1 MILPLHQPD
10 YVPETSVFTPAASA
24 QTFGLGGV
32 TGRKQVLPKSME
44 QQQRVLWVTTEV
56 SRVQGQRPL
65 HGCVTWVVIQVP
77 MLRKALLC

>member
-32 TGRKQVLPKSME
+32 TGRKQVLPKRKINRWELWWEAPSAE
-44 QQQRVLWVTTEV
+44 VLLVEDLKERCV
-56 SRVQGQRPL
+56 S
-65 HGCVTWVVIQVP
+65 
-77 MLRKALLC
+77 AL